1 MNLKLL
7 YSTTLFLLFAL
18 QSFSQDIII
27 KKNGDRIEGKVELI
41 EEANIKY
48 KKTSNLT
55 GPLYLISKADLAS
68 IQFENGVVEDFK
80 DYNSPSVLFKSAV
93 QELIIKN
100 INEHG
105 FEEDTFNRKYK
116 ASWEG
121 DYLRLI
127 VLRKSGEPAN
137 DGLLYDFS
145 NVYKFQ
151 KISNRSDKLAFIN
164 IFVSIAKNKKLT
176 KWDKHKLIMRVDTP
190 TNAETIVDALK
201 KYNAILIQNP
211 VVKEQ

>member
-7 YSTTLFLLFAL
+7 YGTAFFLLFAF
-18 QSFSQDIII
+18 QSFCQDLII
-27 KKNGDRIEGKVELI
+27 KKNGESIKGKVELI

-48 KKTSNLT
+48 KKTSNLN
-55 GPLYLISKADLAS
+55 GPLYLISKADVAS
-68 IQFENGVVEDFK
+68 IQFENGVIEDFK
-80 DYNSPSVLFKSAV
+80 DYNSPSVLSKSEV
-93 QELIIKN
+93 QELIIKS

-105 FEEDTFNRKYK
+105 FDADTFNRKHK

-127 VLRKSGEPAN
+127 VLHN
-137 DGLLYDFS
+137 DGKPVNNGLLYDFS

-151 KISNRSDKLAFIN
+151 KISKRSDKLAFIN
-164 IFVSIAKNKKLT
+164 IFVSIAKNEKMT
-176 KWDKHKLIMRVDTP
+176 KWDKHKLVMRVDTP

-211 VVKEQ
+211 AVKEQ